1 LSRTRSMLVMLLAL
15 AGMLLVAGSASAK
28 DRNNDRI
35 PDRWEKRHHL
45 SLHHNQARRDQ
56 DKDGLKNRAEWRSG
70 TNPRDDDS
78 DGDNIEDGD
87 ENAGTILSFE
97 GGVLKITVFGQSD
110 PLVGLVDDSTEIEC
124 EHSMATTSDDGDDN
138 SGDDNSGD
146 DAGDDHGDD
155 GPGDDEA
162 DDQGDDEGDD
172 HGDDEADDQGDDE
185 DDDHFDEQPCG
196 TDQLTAG
203 MKVKEAEL
211 RLAGGK
217 AVFEKLELHP

>member
-1 LSRTRSMLVMLLAL
+1 MLALLLAL

-28 DRNNDRI
+28 DRNHDRI

-56 DKDGLKNRAEWRSG
+56 DKDGLRNRAEFRAG

-87 ENAGTILSFE
+87 ENAGTILSFS
-97 GGVLKITVFGQSD
+97 GGVLKISVFGQSD

-124 EHSMATTSDDGDDN
+124 EHSAASTSSEGPGGGDDN

-146 DAGDDHGDD
+146 DNSGDDNSGDDPAGHDQGDDQGDDGPGHDQGDDHGDD
-155 GPGDDEA
+155 QD
-162 DDQGDDEGDD
+162 DDQ
-172 HGDDEADDQGDDE
+172 
-185 DDDHFDEQPCG
+185 FDEQSCG

-211 RLAGGK
+211 RLSNGQ

>member
-1 LSRTRSMLVMLLAL
+1 MLALLLAL

-28 DRNNDRI
+28 DRNHDRI
-35 PDRWEKRHHL
+35 PDRWEKRNHL

-56 DKDGLKNRAEWRSG
+56 DKDGLRNRAEFRAG

-87 ENAGTILSFE
+87 ENAGTILSFS
-97 GGVLKITVFGQSD
+97 GGVLKISVFGQSD

-124 EHSMATTSDDGDDN
+124 EHSAASTSSEGPGGGDDN

-146 DAGDDHGDD
+146 DNSGDDNSGDDPAGHDQGDDQGDDGPGHDQGDDHGDD
-155 GPGDDEA
+155 QD
-162 DDQGDDEGDD
+162 DDQ
-172 HGDDEADDQGDDE
+172 
-185 DDDHFDEQPCG
+185 FDEQSCG

-211 RLAGGK
+211 RLSNGQ

>member
-1 LSRTRSMLVMLLAL
+1 MTRIRSMLVLLLAL
-15 AGMLLVAGSASAK
+15 AGMLLVTGSASAK
-28 DRNNDRI
+28 DRNHDRI

-56 DKDGLKNRAEWRSG
+56 DRDGLKNRAEFRAG

-78 DGDNIEDGD
+78 DNDGTEDGD
-87 ENAGTILSFE
+87 ENAGTILSFAD
-97 GGVLKITVFGQSD
+97 GVLKITVFGQSD

-124 EHSMATTSDDGDDN
+124 EHAMATKSDEGPGE
-138 SGDDNSGD
+138 SGDD

-155 GPGDDEA
+155 GPGDDEGD
-162 DDQGDDEGDD
+162 DDQG
-172 HGDDEADDQGDDE
+172 E

-203 MKVKEAEL
+203 TKVKEAEL
-211 RLAGGK
+211 RLVGGK
-217 AVFEKLELHP
+217 AVFKELELHP